1 MADYK
6 RLFIAAALASLA
18 LTLFLSPGANAE
30 VRVCP
35 QGCDFSGIQDSL
47 NAASPN
53 ETVVVESG
61 TYRENFIMGKSVA
74 LKGLD
79 TGSGRPLLVADG
91 GKMILAAF
99 GASMQGFEVSVPGG
113 SGDSRNCALEVVLPA
128 VIYLNDFAGSGI
140 VCPDVPS
147 VWNSSQGINYQF
159 NSRVL
164 RSRMGN
170 YWANYT
176 GEDGNADGIG
186 DEPMV
191 ISDGNVD
198 YYPLMEPVEN
208 YRITGE
214 KEAKVQLIRARIKQP
229 FTISLPANP
238 TTGYEW
244 KPDYDY
250 YLLELAKT
258 EFEKGPSEAIGAG
271 GTSVFV
277 FNPIRPGKT
286 TIAFVYK
293 RSWEN
298 IVADTRTYYVEITA

>member
-18 LTLFLSPGANAE
+18 LSLFLLPGANAE

-35 QGCDFSGIQDSL
+35 QGCGNSSIQEAL

-61 TYRENFIMGKSVA
+61 TFRENFILGKSVA
-74 LKGLD
+74 LQGQD

-91 GKMILAAF
+91 GRIILAGF
-99 GASMQGFEVSVPGG
+99 GASMQGFEVSAPGG
-113 SGDSRNCALEVVLPA
+113 TNNGNCTLEVVLPA
-128 VIYLNDFAGSGI
+128 VIYLNDFIGSKS
-140 VCPDVPS
+140 VCPNVPS
-147 VWNSSQGINYQF
+147 VWNSSQGISYQF

-170 YWANYT
+170 YWADYS
-176 GEDGNADGIG
+176 GEDKNADGIG

-191 ISDGNVD
+191 LSDGNVD
-198 YYPLMEPVEN
+198 YYPLMQPVEN

-214 KEAKVQLIRARIKQP
+214 METKVQLIRAKVGQP

-238 TTGYEW
+238 TTAYEW

-250 YLLELAKT
+250 YLLELT
-258 EFEKGPSEAIGAG
+258 NSEFEKGPSEAIGAG

-298 IVADTRTYYVEITA
+298 IVADTRTYHVEIFA